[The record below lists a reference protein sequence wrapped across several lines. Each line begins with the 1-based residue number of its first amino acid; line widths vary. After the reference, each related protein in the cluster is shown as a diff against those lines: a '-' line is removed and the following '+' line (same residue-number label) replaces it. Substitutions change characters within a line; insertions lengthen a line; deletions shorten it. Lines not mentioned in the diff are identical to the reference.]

1 MNLIKSLESQQ
12 LTKQKVYT
20 DVTFASG
27 YIPFLESLVIN
38 GLISSDYTRTQ
49 KDSVIQWDNQLTNN
63 GIIIETTINPLLNS
77 SYYAGNVIIT
87 GNKQSLELFDS
98 IMGLQEAKYA
108 EQSQPKHIKIKLE
121 YHDELNPKL
130 WKDGDNLK
138 PNVLKK
144 LKETAKDFFEFLDMP
159 NLKLKDITITGS
171 SANYNWTSSS
181 DIDLHLL
188 VDVKSTETE
197 YGELVSK
204 YFDAQRKIWNDL
216 HDVKIKGIPVEL
228 YVQDT
233 KEKHYSSGIYS
244 IQNEKWLDKPKKE
257 KPKLDTKYIKNKTAR
272 IMNCIDELIRH
283 CTDPDKFEQMQDKL
297 IKMRKAGLEDAGEF
311 SDQNYVFKSLRNV
324 GYIDKL
330 VDYKTQMIDDE
341 LSIKGKQ
348 LKESAD
354 DKDDPWID
362 IGYGKSKPSITQP
375 ITPRPKP
382 NSKIKRLYVNVPFAQ
397 KDDARKLGAKWDT
410 GLRKWYFLIAN
421 NEDLLNIPSKW
432 R

>member
-1 MNLIKSLESQQ
+1 MNLIKTIQESQSII
-12 LTKQKVYT
+12 KQKVYT
-20 DVTFASG
+20 NVTFSSG
-27 YIPFLESLVIN
+27 YITFLESLALN

-49 KDSVIQWDNQLTNN
+49 KDHTIQWDNQLNNN
-63 GIIIETTINPLLNS
+63 GIIIETTINPLLNMN
-77 SYYAGNVIIT
+77 YFAGDVIIT
-87 GNKQSLELFDS
+87 GNKQALELFDS
-98 IMGLQEAKYA
+98 VINLQEAEYS
-108 EQSQPKHIKIKLE
+108 EQSKAKQVKVKLE

-130 WKDGDNLK
+130 WETEDKIK
-138 PNVLKK
+138 PKVLKK

-159 NLKLKDITITGS
+159 NLKLVDITITGS

-188 VDVKSTETE
+188 VDVKSTEKE

-244 IQNEKWLDKPKKE
+244 IQDEKWLDIPTKD
-257 KPKLDTKYIKNKTAR
+257 KPKLDTKYIKNKTIR
-272 IMNCIDELIRH
+272 IMNCIDELISH
-283 CTDPDKFEQMQDKL
+283 CTNPDKFEKMQDKL

-330 VDYKTQMIDDE
+330 VDYKTKMIDKE
-341 LSIKGKQ
+341 LSIESKK
-348 LKESAD
+348 LKESFNE
-354 DKDDPWID
+354 KDDPWED
-362 IGYGKSKPSITQP
+362 LGYGRTSSTPPST
-375 ITPRPKP
+375 TPSPK
-382 NSKIKRLYVNVPFAQ
+382 KRRVNLNVPYAQ
-397 KDDARKLGAKWDT
+397 RDAAKAIGARWDK
-410 GLRKWYFLIAN
+410 GIRKWYMIISSN
-421 NEDLLNIPSKW
+421 DDLKKIPSSW